1 MSKNKAILIGRLG
14 ADPEVRY
21 TPQGDAV
28 CNFSLATDE
37 KWTDRDSGEKKQRT
51 EWHRIVAW
59 RKLAEICG
67 EYLVKGKQVYV
78 EGKIRTRSWENDGI
92 TRYTTEIV
100 IDDMIMLS
108 DPGQRSS
115 DSGHKNSGS
124 RKEPPPHQDNGYQNQ
139 SRDDDDIPF

>member
-21 TPQGDAV
+21 TPSGDAV

-37 KWTDRDSGEKKQRT
+37 KWTDRDTGERKSRT

-67 EYLVKGKQVYV
+67 EYLVKGKQIYC
-78 EGKIRTRSWENDGI
+78 EGKIRTRSWESDGG

-108 DPGQRSS
+108 DPGQRNQ
-115 DSGHKNSGS
+115 GE
-124 RKEPPPHQDNGYQNQ
+124 RKEPPKHEEAYGGQQPGPD
-139 SRDDDDIPF
+139 SRHDDDIPF

>member
-21 TPQGDAV
+21 TPSGDAV

-37 KWTDRDSGEKKQRT
+37 KWTDRESGEKKQRT

-59 RKLAEICG
+59 KKLAEICG
-67 EYLVKGKQVYV
+67 EYLIKGKQVCV
-78 EGKIRTRSWENDGI
+78 EGKIRTRSWESDGVK
-92 TRYTTEIV
+92 RYTTEIV

-108 DPGQRSS
+108 DPGQ
-115 DSGHKNSGS
+115 SGN
-124 RKEPPPHQDNGYQNQ
+124 RKAPPPPSEEAYGGQNPGP
-139 SRDDDDIPF
+139 SDRHDDDIPF